1 MQEDISRKKTIPEL
15 AAILEKYNLQKIRID
30 ERLSVGSHYY
40 IGDTTGIFPSPLYLL
55 MEVIEI
61 GPVNISGIEWLSKGE
76 YRGKLSLLGNV
87 PIRNMRIP
95 SIIEEILGVYQVP
108 PEKVEPLSQELI
120 QISRKIKYRK
130 NLNTEIKN

>member
-30 ERLSVGSHYY
+30 EKLSVGSHYY

-61 GPVNISGIEWLSKGE
+61 GPVDLSGKEWLSKDE
-76 YRGKLSLLGNV
+76 YRGILPLLHIN
-87 PIRNMRIP
+87 IRNMRMP
-95 SIIEEILGVYQVP
+95 DRIEEIIGVYQVP
-108 PEKVEPLSQELI
+108 PEKVEPL
-120 QISRKIKYRK
+120 
-130 NLNTEIKN
+130 